1 MEDNVATARAQNP
14 QMKRLAKKSIVV
26 GVLGVALHSFGAT
39 VDAQSRVDAE
49 IRNLRALPPGFRSW
63 CEQGSL
69 ILKSPSSARY
79 RIGNATLCVGKP
91 DGHVVCAANPEAG
104 DRSGDRPVP
113 PCSDVSAPGA

>member
-1 MEDNVATARAQNP
+1 MRPIA
-14 QMKRLAKKSIVV
+14 KRSILI
-26 GVLGVALHSFGAT
+26 GALGIVLQSSGAT
-39 VDAQSRVDAE
+39 SFAQSRVDAE

-91 DGHVVCAANPEAG
+91 DGHVVCAANPAAG
-104 DRSGDRPVP
+104 DRPGGRPVP
-113 PCSDVSAPGA
+113 PCSEVSAPGA